1 MIKKLDWFS
10 HISLGLFL
18 GYGLDYFLDFTF
30 KETLF
35 YYPFIA
41 LGSILPDI
49 DIPQSKIGKILF
61 PISIVLSK
69 LVKHRTLTHSIVVI
83 TILFFIAILIWGM
96 NTIIVGLMLGSI
108 FHIIGDLMTPSGV
121 ALIYPISNKRFS
133 PIKKQGR
140 FLYPI
145 N

>member
-1 MIKKLDWFS
+1 MGDFKNRLKELRKAKGLTQDELAENLKMS
-10 HISLGLFL
+10 RSAISSYERGIR
-18 GYGLDYFLDFTF
+18 
-30 KETLF
+30 E
-35 YYPFIA
+35 
-41 LGSILPDI
+41 PDI

-133 PIKKQGR
+133 PIKK
-140 FLYPI
+140 
-145 N
+145 